1 MNKKAQQNADAKR
14 ARRNTV
20 SKQKRTDR
28 NAKGIKV
35 LPGSRPIRANGSLT
49 ALAQALSR
57 SNLEDPL
64 DFILKGGKGEGEF
77 NPQELIKTSR
87 KAVGEVYKLF
97 SYVTLAERLVD
108 QKFIN
113 HEFKCD
119 LDRVTNELIEIDR
132 QVMRLPKLVEIDLES
147 FTIDM
152 LDIGGYVET
161 LADQLYSEIESLEK
175 HSFVIEERLN
185 KAAHDFQISHPEVT
199 EQDARLVI
207 METITQERV
216 NKFRKLQQQAELA
229 EV

>member
-1 MNKKAQQNADAKR
+1 MNKKAQQNAAAKR

-35 LPGSRPIRANGSLT
+35 LPGSRPIRVDGSLT

-97 SYVTLAERLVD
+97 SYVTLAERLVNQNYID
-108 QKFIN
+108 

-132 QVMRLPKLVEIDLES
+132 QVIRLPKLVEIDLES

-216 NKFRKLQQQAELA
+216 NKFRELQQQAELV

>member
-1 MNKKAQQNADAKR
+1 MNKKAQQNAAAKR

-35 LPGSRPIRANGSLT
+35 LPGRRPAHGNEALT

-57 SNLEDPL
+57 SNLDDPL
-64 DFILKGGKGEGEF
+64 QYILDGGKGEGEF
-77 NPQELIKTSR
+77 NPESLIKTSR

-97 SYVTLAERLVD
+97 SYVTLAERLVN
-108 QKFIN
+108 QNYIA

-132 QVMRLPKLVEIDLES
+132 QVIRLPKLVEIDLES
-147 FTIDM
+147 FTIEI

-175 HSFVIEERLN
+175 HSFIIEERLN

>member
-1 MNKKAQQNADAKR
+1 MNKKAQQNAAAKR
-14 ARRNTV
+14 ARRNNV
-20 SKQKRTDR
+20 SKQKRNDR

-35 LPGSRPIRANGSLT
+35 LPGSRPIRTDGTLT

-64 DFILKGGKGEGEF
+64 AFILKGGESEGEF

-87 KAVGEVYKLF
+87 KAIGEVYKLF
-97 SYVTLAERLVD
+97 SYVTLAERLD
-108 QKFIN
+108 TQKFIV

-119 LDRVTNELIEIDR
+119 LDRITNELIEIDR
-132 QVMRLPKLVEIDLES
+132 QVLRLPKLAEVDLES
-147 FTIDM
+147 FTIEV
-152 LDIGGYVET
+152 LDIGGYVEN

-175 HSFVIEERLN
+175 HGVIIEERLN

-207 METITQERV
+207 METITQERI
-216 NKFRKLQQQAELA
+216 NKFRKQQQQAELA